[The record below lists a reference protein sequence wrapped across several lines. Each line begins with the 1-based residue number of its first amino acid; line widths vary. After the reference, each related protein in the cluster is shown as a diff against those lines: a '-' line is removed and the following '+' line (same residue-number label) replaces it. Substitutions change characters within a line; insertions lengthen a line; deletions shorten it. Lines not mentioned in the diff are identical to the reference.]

1 MGLSAG
7 ALLLA
12 GWLSAGWLAL
22 LVLGAF
28 LLAGFLLGCLLCC
41 CCCGCVCFV
50 VGVDV
55 GVGVGALVKKTFS
68 KLILGQDDAKMSPR
82 AQVHPIKILHFSSFF
97 LATKKKTRKMQDNS
111 WAHLGSRAHL
121 GLILASSWP
130 HLGLLLGSSWAPLG
144 GFEMAGDQ
152 KEAALLYINQGLVKE
167 ASGYKHEAFAAFRKA
182 DSWPHLG
189 LILASSWPNISLLKA
204 VLYQGTKAS
213 RQQGTKAP
221 RHQGI
226 KAPRHQSTKAR
237 YHTQSVRRQ
246 AAPQP
251 QPTASPEP
259 TQSRKCHACH
269 AK

>member
-12 GWLSAGWLAL
+12 GWLSAGWLAV

-121 GLILASSWP
+121 GLILGSSWHHLGQLLACKKLFFYWLLLASSWP
-130 HLGLLLGSSWAPLG
+130 HLGFILASSWAPLGLLLGSSW
-144 GFEMAGDQ
+144 
-152 KEAALLYINQGLVKE
+152 
-167 ASGYKHEAFAAFRKA
+167 
-182 DSWPHLG
+182 
-189 LILASSWPNISLLKA
+189 
-204 VLYQGTKAS
+204 
-213 RQQGTKAP
+213 
-221 RHQGI
+221 GI
-226 KAPRHQSTKAR
+226 
-237 YHTQSVRRQ
+237 
-246 AAPQP
+246 
-251 QPTASPEP
+251 
-259 TQSRKCHACH
+259 
-269 AK
+269 